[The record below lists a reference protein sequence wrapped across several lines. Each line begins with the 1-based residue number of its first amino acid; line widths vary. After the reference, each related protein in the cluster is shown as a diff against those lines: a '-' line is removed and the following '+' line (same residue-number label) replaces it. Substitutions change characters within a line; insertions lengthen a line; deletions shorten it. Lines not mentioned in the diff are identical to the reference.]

1 MADYSLTLSDSEIR
15 RYRLMADAAE
25 RRERELWTTAGA
37 GPGARIA
44 DVGCG
49 PGAVAVRL
57 ARLAAPDG
65 AVWAVDRDA
74 GALAVASALAERSG
88 VAVRTGLAPAERTG
102 LDAGAFDLV
111 MMRHVLA
118 HNGGHEQAIVDHL
131 ATLARP
137 GGGTVYLVD
146 VDISSSGLRNAPPA
160 FDEMHELYGEL
171 HRRRGDDL
179 NIGTRL
185 DELLVAA
192 GLDLVVFEGHIDVVT
207 PPPGMRGPA
216 WAAREALVAE
226 GLATLDDV
234 ARWDA
239 ALREAE
245 EEVGSGGR
253 RFFAAHF
260 VAVGRRP

>member
-1 MADYSLTLSDSEIR
+1 MADYSLTLSDAEIR

-25 RRERELWTTAGA
+25 RRERELWAEAGA

-57 ARLAAPDG
+57 ARLAAPNG

-74 GALAVASALAERSG
+74 DALAVASALAERTG
-88 VAVRTGLAPAERTG
+88 VAVHTGLGSAARTG
-102 LDAGAFDLV
+102 LDAGTFDLV

-118 HNGGHEQAIVDHL
+118 HNGGQEQAIVDHL

-146 VDISSSGLRNAPPA
+146 IDIGSSGMRNAPPV

-179 NIGTRL
+179 SIGTRL

-192 GLDLVVFEGHIDVVT
+192 GLDVAVFEGHIDVVT

-226 GLATLDDV
+226 GLAGPDDV

-239 ALREAE
+239 AFQEAE
-245 EEVGSGGR
+245 KEGSGER
-253 RFFAAHF
+253 RFFAATF